1 MDENH
6 VAIPSLLAVSAIE
19 QYLIRTKKRTAISII
34 LESGEPRDVHHF
46 ATLLGY
52 GAIAINPYLAHEAIA
67 ELIENNM
74 LDKDLYVAIED
85 YDKAILSGVVK
96 IASKMG
102 ISTLQSYQSAQIF
115 EAIGIK
121 KSVIDAY
128 FTNTVSRVEG
138 IGLEEI
144 DQDIHVR
151 HSHAF
156 DPLGLGVD
164 TTLDSLRQ
172 LQSAERKGQRRPSLF
187 PAGHCRL
194 TAGYEV
200 GEL

>member
-1 MDENH
+1 M
-6 VAIPSLLAVSAIE
+6 
-19 QYLIRTKKRTAISII
+19 
-34 LESGEPRDVHHF
+34 HHF

-121 KSVIDAY
+121 KSVIDRLFYQYRQPGGGHRPGGDRPGHPCA
-128 FTNTVSRVEG
+128 
-138 IGLEEI
+138 
-144 DQDIHVR
+144 
-151 HSHAF
+151 AF
-156 DPLGLGVD
+156 PCV
-164 TTLDSLRQ
+164 
-172 LQSAERKGQRRPSLF
+172 
-187 PAGHCRL
+187 
-194 TAGYEV
+194 
-200 GEL
+200 

>member
-1 MDENH
+1 M
-6 VAIPSLLAVSAIE
+6 SAIE

-102 ISTLQSYQSAQIF
+102 ISTLQSVSIRSDFVGHRQS
-115 EAIGIK
+115 
-121 KSVIDAY
+121 KSRVIDAY
-128 FTNTVSRVEG
+128 LPTLSGRVEG
-138 IGLEEI
+138 IGLGG
-144 DQDIHVR
+144 DRPGHPCA
-151 HSHAF
+151 AF
-156 DPLGLGVD
+156 P
-164 TTLDSLRQ
+164 
-172 LQSAERKGQRRPSLF
+172 
-187 PAGHCRL
+187 CI
-194 TAGYEV
+194 
-200 GEL
+200 